1 MVMWFNVPE
10 AREYLL
16 QYGEVY
22 TLRPKKRREGKEV
35 LSYGGFG
42 KKGEVNV
49 KFVKEILDW
58 NELNRYV
65 DKSGFRTVDE
75 WVRKAKGNR
84 FLYHVVLLSKTTSSF
99 IE

>member
-1 MVMWFNVPE
+1 VVKLVIWFNVPE

-16 QYGEVY
+16 KHGEVY
-22 TLRPKKRREGKEV
+22 TLRRKERREGKEV
-35 LSYGGFG
+35 LMYGGFG

-49 KFVKEILDW
+49 KFVREILDW

-75 WVRKAKGNR
+75 WIRKAKGSR
-84 FLYHVVLLSKTTSSF
+84 FLYHVVLLSKTV
-99 IE
+99 

>member
-1 MVMWFNVPE
+1 MVMWFNVSE
-10 AREYLL
+10 SREYLL
-16 QYGEVY
+16 KHGQVY
-22 TLRPKKRREGKEV
+22 TLRPKKRREGKEI

-84 FLYHVVLLSKTTSSF
+84 FLYHVVLLSKTV
-99 IE
+99 

>member
-1 MVMWFNVPE
+1 VE
-10 AREYLL
+10 KARNYLL
-16 QYGEVY
+16 RNGYVY

-75 WVRKAKGNR
+75 WVRKAKGSR
-84 FLYHVVLLSKTTSSF
+84 FLYHVVLLSKTV
-99 IE
+99 